1 MAQVEL
7 KDIRASYGGVEA
19 VKGVS
24 LRLEATELVAVLGP
38 SGCGKT
44 TLIRVIAGFVDHEGT
59 LLIDGR
65 DMTRVPP
72 HRRDIGIVF
81 QDYALF
87 PHQTVAENIGYG
99 LRMRSR
105 PRAEIRARVDE
116 LVDLL
121 RLDGFAARYP
131 ASLSG
136 GQRQR
141 VAIARALACEPKV
154 LLLDEPLS
162 ALDRKL
168 REEMQVELREI
179 QKRVGI
185 TMLFV
190 THDQE
195 EALALADKVV
205 VMKDGRVRQIGAPI
219 DIYLRPGDDFVAEFI
234 GKSTF
239 FDATIVEAAADVA
252 VARLADGETVR
263 IPMRG
268 AVPRQRITF
277 AVRPERIG
285 VSHRRD
291 ARDGMNALDAVVDH
305 VVFLGSHQH
314 VRARTAEAQR
324 IEVLASN
331 DATWRQGDAVTIEWH
346 PKDSVVVRSSGI
358 SLQTSEHRE
367 EERA

>member
-1 MAQVEL
+1 
-7 KDIRASYGGVEA
+7 
-19 VKGVS
+19 
-24 LRLEATELVAVLGP
+24 
-38 SGCGKT
+38 
-44 TLIRVIAGFVDHEGT
+44 

-65 DMTRVPP
+65 DMARVPP

-87 PHQTVAENIGYG
+87 PHQTVAETIGYG
-99 LRMRSR
+99 LRMRAR

-116 LVDLL
+116 LVELL
-121 RLDGFAARYP
+121 RLGGFAARYP
-131 ASLSG
+131 SSLSG

-141 VAIARALACEPKV
+141 VAIARALASEPKV

-219 DIYLRPGDDFVAEFI
+219 DIYLRPEDDFVAEFI

-239 FDATIVEAAADVA
+239 FDATVVEAAPDVA
-252 VARLADGETVR
+252 VARLPNGSTVR
-263 IPMRG
+263 VPMRG

-285 VSHRRD
+285 VSDRRTS
-291 ARDGMNALDAVVDH
+291 REGMNAVDAVVDH
-305 VVFLGSHQH
+305 VVFLGAHQH
-314 VRARTAEAQR
+314 VRVRTAEAQR

-331 DATWRQGDAVTIEWH
+331 DAKWRQGDTVTVEWH
-346 PKDSVVVRSSGI
+346 PNDSVVVRSGGVPV
-358 SLQTSEHRE
+358 QTSEYRE
-367 EERA
+367 EERT